1 MCTYGTPEEAKEIS
15 RAESTF
21 KRYIYYTYNIL
32 YIIYIIYQ
40 RLFNFCCY
48 IGYSYNPFNIIYN

>member
-21 KRYIYYTYNIL
+21 KSNVIYIIHIIYYIFYIYYIPTPI
-32 YIIYIIYQ
+32 
-40 RLFNFCCY
+40 
-48 IGYSYNPFNIIYN
+48 

>member
-32 YIIYIIYQ
+32 YILYTNAYLISAVILDIHII
-40 RLFNFCCY
+40 RL
-48 IGYSYNPFNIIYN
+48 I